1 MKHFVVTIGR
11 EFGSLGREAGKELAQ
26 ELGVEFYDRDLVRK
40 AAEELG
46 TYSYKLKELDESRPS
61 VLSQYLFGSSDID
74 KLIEAQSQIIRD
86 LAERESCIIIGRCAD
101 YILRDRD
108 DTLNVFVYAPDQIRY
123 AHLLETYR
131 NKEEYKG
138 RLNTEDDYLAFQQEI
153 RELMNAVDHKR
164 HDYYKY
170 VTGINRGER
179 YHKDLILNS
188 GTLGVKGVVKTI
200 KAAVE
205 YKFGD
210 NE

>member
-11 EFGSLGREAGKELAQ
+11 EFGSLGREAGMKLAQ
-26 ELGVEFYDRDLVRK
+26 ELGVEYYDRDLVRK
-40 AAEELG
+40 AADELG
-46 TYSYKLKELDESRPS
+46 VYPYKLKELDESRPS

-101 YILRDRD
+101 YILRDRS
-108 DTLNVFVYAPDQIRY
+108 DTLNVFVYSPDQIRY
-123 AHLLETYR
+123 KHLLDTYR
-131 NKEEYKG
+131 NKDEYKG
-138 RLNTEDDYLAFQQEI
+138 KLNSADDYLAFQQEI

-188 GTLGVKGVVKTI
+188 GTLGVDGVVAII

-205 YKFGD
+205 AKFG
-210 NE
+210 E

>member
-11 EFGSLGREAGKELAQ
+11 EFGSLGHEAGLKLSQA
-26 ELGVEFYDRDLVRK
+26 LGVEFYDRDLVRK
-40 AAEELG
+40 AAEKLG
-46 TYSYKLKELDESRPS
+46 IYQYKLKELDESRPS

-74 KLIEAQSQIIRD
+74 KLIEAQSQIIRK
-86 LAERESCIIIGRCAD
+86 LADGDSCIIIGRCAD
-101 YILRDRD
+101 YILRDRT
-108 DTLNVFVYAPDQIRY
+108 DTLNVFVYAPDQMRY

-131 NKEEYKG
+131 TKDEYKG
-138 RLNTEDDYLAFQQEI
+138 KLNTAEDYLAFQCEI
-153 RELMNAVDHKR
+153 RELMNTVDHKR

-188 GTLGVKGVVKTI
+188 GTLGVDGVVKII

-205 YKFGD
+205 AKFGD
-210 NE
+210 

>member
-11 EFGSLGREAGKELAQ
+11 EFGSLGREAGMLLSQ

-46 TYSYKLKELDESRPS
+46 IYPYKLRELDESRPS
-61 VLSQYLFGSSDID
+61 VLSQYLFGSSNID
-74 KLIEAQSQIIRD
+74 RLIEAQSQMIRD
-86 LAERESCIIIGRCAD
+86 LADRESCIIIGRCAD

-108 DTLNVFVYAPDQIRY
+108 DTLNVFVYSPDRIRY
-123 AHLLETYR
+123 AHLLEKYR
-131 NKEEYKG
+131 SMDEYKG
-138 RLNTEDDYLAFQQEI
+138 RLNTEEDFLAFQREI
-153 RELMNAVDHKR
+153 MELMNTVDRRR

-188 GTLGVKGVVKTI
+188 GTLGVDGVVKII
-200 KAAVE
+200 KAAIE
-205 YKFGD
+205 AKFG
-210 NE
+210 E